1 METIQEGDVV
11 PGSPPPPVASA
22 AASSG
27 AAGDHRTYSNPAF
40 QGWVGLCAWLGI
52 GIGIG
57 MGGRVAFLR
66 IPFASAPFGGI
77 RFDPGGPF
85 SGACPREIAPSRR
98 LNYGVLE
105 VAVRIYQQLMNF
117 F

>member
-1 METIQEGDVV
+1 L
-11 PGSPPPPVASA
+11 
-22 AASSG
+22 
-27 AAGDHRTYSNPAF
+27 
-40 QGWVGLCAWLGI
+40 GWVGELLFSG
-52 GIGIG
+52 
-57 MGGRVAFLR
+57 F
-66 IPFASAPFGGI
+66 PFASAPFGGI